1 MKVILLS
8 DVKSLGK
15 KGEVKEVADGYGR
28 NFLIRNGL
36 AVEATKKSM
45 EILQQQK
52 DDDKANQQKLK
63 EEAEKVKMKI
73 ESLNLLFTT
82 KVGAEGKMFGSISTS
97 KIVEKLQKDHKIQVD
112 KRKIIDN
119 DNLTELGHHDVRVE
133 LFKDVIATIHVEIK
147 AE

>member
-82 KVGAEGKMFGSISTS
+82 KVGTEGKMFGSISTS

>member
-15 KGEVKEVADGYGR
+15 KGDVKEVADGYGR
-28 NFLIRNGL
+28 NYLIRNGL
-36 AVEATKKSM
+36 AVEASKKSM

-52 DDDKANQQKLK
+52 ADDKAQQEKLK
-63 EEAEKVKMKI
+63 EAAEKVKMEL
-73 ESLNLLFTT
+73 ESFNLVFHAKSAT
-82 KVGAEGKMFGSISTS
+82 EGKMFGSVSTS
-97 KIVEKLQKDHKIQVD
+97 KIVEKLNKDYKIQVD
-112 KRKIIDN
+112 KRKFIDN
-119 DNLTELGHHDVRVE
+119 DNLTELGHHDVKVE

>member
-1 MKVILLS
+1 M
-8 DVKSLGK
+8 
-15 KGEVKEVADGYGR
+15 
-28 NFLIRNGL
+28 
-36 AVEATKKSM
+36 
-45 EILQQQK
+45 
-52 DDDKANQQKLK
+52 
-63 EEAEKVKMKI
+63 
-73 ESLNLLFTT
+73 LFTT
-82 KVGAEGKMFGSISTS
+82 KVGTEGKMFGSISTS